1 MKYLQV
7 ELLREMRY
15 TWQQVADVLMISRS
29 TLWRRLTE
37 LGFPMSSYSD
47 ISDSELDG
55 VMELLIADFPRNG
68 IVRRVGCI
76 FFSPSSF

>member
-47 ISDSELDG
+47 ISDSELM
-55 VMELLIADFPRNG
+55 VLW
-68 IVRRVGCI
+68 
-76 FFSPSSF
+76 SSSLQISLETGL